1 MQLNLEFAT
10 SAGTITLLTIV
21 TTKWETLKLSGF
33 RILTFLISVFLS
45 WIFFRNIQSDW
56 LAYGL
61 FTFLIVAIL
70 EWLGWKATIS
80 VNSVIGTHFL
90 TTHDFGFHSI
100 VNEFMLVMIG
110 ISLAIL
116 LNLIQDNE
124 GQKTRIIRN
133 MRYAEQE
140 LKRILEKLA
149 AYLFNETIEGNVWD
163 DIIKLEN
170 DLETYTDMAYEY
182 QNNTFQSHPSYYI
195 HYFEMR
201 TKQCNVLHNLHYEM
215 KRIRSLPK
223 QAQIV
228 GKYIIYLKD
237 YVEERNDPVKQIHKL
252 EQLFEDMKK
261 EDLPKSREEFENR
274 AKLYHILMDLEEFL
288 VFKRGFIESLD
299 ERQKKIY
306 WGEEK
311 KKKISKNSQYYK

>member
-1 MQLNLEFAT
+1 
-10 SAGTITLLTIV
+10 
-21 TTKWETLKLSGF
+21 
-33 RILTFLISVFLS
+33 
-45 WIFFRNIQSDW
+45 
-56 LAYGL
+56 
-61 FTFLIVAIL
+61 
-70 EWLGWKATIS
+70 
-80 VNSVIGTHFL
+80 
-90 TTHDFGFHSI
+90 
-100 VNEFMLVMIG
+100 
-110 ISLAIL
+110 
-116 LNLIQDNE
+116 
-124 GQKTRIIRN
+124 

-201 TKQCNVLHNLHYEM
+201 TKQCNVLHNLHYQM
-215 KRIRSLPK
+215 KRIRSLSK

-288 VFKRGFIESLD
+288 VFKRRFIESLD

>member
-116 LNLIQDNE
+116 LNLIQDNG

-133 MRYAEQE
+133 MRYAESE

-163 DIIKLEN
+163 DIIKLEK
-170 DLETYTDMAYEY
+170 E
-182 QNNTFQSHPSYYI
+182 I
-195 HYFEMR
+195 
-201 TKQCNVLHNLHYEM
+201 
-215 KRIRSLPK
+215 
-223 QAQIV
+223 
-228 GKYIIYLKD
+228 D
-237 YVEERNDPVKQIHKL
+237 Y
-252 EQLFEDMKK
+252 
-261 EDLPKSREEFENR
+261 EDL
-274 AKLYHILMDLEEFL
+274 
-288 VFKRGFIESLD
+288 
-299 ERQKKIY
+299 
-306 WGEEK
+306 
-311 KKKISKNSQYYK
+311 

>member
-110 ISLAIL
+110 ISFSL
-116 LNLIQDNE
+116 LV
-124 GQKTRIIRN
+124 
-133 MRYAEQE
+133 
-140 LKRILEKLA
+140 
-149 AYLFNETIEGNVWD
+149 YLFYVSSGH
-163 DIIKLEN
+163 K
-170 DLETYTDMAYEY
+170 
-182 QNNTFQSHPSYYI
+182 H
-195 HYFEMR
+195 
-201 TKQCNVLHNLHYEM
+201 
-215 KRIRSLPK
+215 RI
-223 QAQIV
+223 
-228 GKYIIYLKD
+228 
-237 YVEERNDPVKQIHKL
+237 N
-252 EQLFEDMKK
+252 
-261 EDLPKSREEFENR
+261 
-274 AKLYHILMDLEEFL
+274 
-288 VFKRGFIESLD
+288 
-299 ERQKKIY
+299 
-306 WGEEK
+306 
-311 KKKISKNSQYYK
+311 

>member
-1 MQLNLEFAT
+1 MEKYIIKGGKQLQGEVT
-10 SAGTITLLTIV
+10 ISAAKNSAVAILPAVLLSDEPCIIDNV
-21 TTKWETLKLSGF
+21 PNIDMDETLKNH
-33 RILTFLISVFLS
+33 LIGEAK
-45 WIFFRNIQSDW
+45 FFRGMMYFDLIRMFGDVPLREHDIESADEQIIERSPKDKIYELIFSD
-56 LAYGL
+56 L
-61 FTFLIVAIL
+61 
-70 EWLGWKATIS
+70 K
-80 VNSVIGTHFL
+80 
-90 TTHDFGFHSI
+90 
-100 VNEFMLVMIG
+100 
-110 ISLAIL
+110 
-116 LNLIQDNE
+116 
-124 GQKTRIIRN
+124 
-133 MRYAEQE
+133 YAEQE

-288 VFKRGFIESLD
+288 VFKRRFIESLD